1 MARAEE
7 VASPSSVLE
16 AEALL
21 LNYALLKI
29 GTSLM
34 NRTSVVAVRSRN
46 AGSTGRGVMLF
57 GALPTESNLV
67 FSRLQGERRRIW
79 LEGRIRKSPDLCKQ
93 LTNVSLA
100 TGDGHARS
108 HTRHR
113 WPVCCCYQ
121 VVKELRTL
129 RRCAGPL
136 NYTKQKARMLARSG
150 PLGCQTEEALCACTS
165 ARIECARIAIHWLL
179 MLGRIPARFLER
191 KRAQARR
198 GRLPWRTD
206 AIGAT

>member
-1 MARAEE
+1 MDDGFTDRCNRCSAKRRK
-7 VASPSSVLE
+7 V
-16 AEALL
+16 
-21 LNYALLKI
+21 

-108 HTRHR
+108 HIRHR

-136 NYTKQKARMLARSG
+136 DYTKQKGPDACAIRAFGPSNGGSAMRLHLRPDRVCSYRDSLAAYARTHPRPLSRKKARAG
-150 PLGCQTEEALCACTS
+150 TPRQ
-165 ARIECARIAIHWLL
+165 IAV
-179 MLGRIPARFLER
+179 AN
-191 KRAQARR
+191 
-198 GRLPWRTD
+198 
-206 AIGAT
+206 